1 VTVSAQANGTDIG
14 GPIRLDGGGL
24 LHVGTAWVAL
34 PLVEWRLVATLLAH
48 IGEVVLRNDLTEAAW
63 PGKRVK
69 QGTLSVSMRRVR
81 NRIKPLG
88 LLITTV
94 RSRGFVLSATG
105 TLATLGDISFPD

>member
-1 VTVSAQANGTDIG
+1 MTVSAQANDSDVG

-48 IGEVVLRNDLTEAAW
+48 LGEVVLRDDLTGAAW
-63 PGKRVK
+63 PGKRVNA
-69 QGTLSVSMRRVR
+69 GTLSVSMRRVR
-81 NRIKPLG
+81 HRIEPLG

-94 RSRGFVLSATG
+94 RGRGFVMSAG
-105 TLATLGDISFPD
+105 GSLGDVSFPD